1 VPHSIGYLERVTG
14 RKAVSR
20 IQGFKLDD
28 ENDTRLFDKLQE
40 YVLEHYPNP
49 QRIGCLDHD
58 TLFTFVE
65 APGKLDLADPKYLH
79 IFKCAECTR
88 ELMELRCIRAGLLQQ
103 TSTSSPNTPARHR
116 GFFHN
121 WKWRIA
127 AITASVFAVT
137 IPFAVKWKIH
147 SSQTSGNANAEDA
160 VAETIDL
167 GGVSLASPEEA
178 SHEHPGSLPR
188 RLVNLRLVLPWGAPS
203 GIYRVTVA
211 KEMSTGSVLAE
222 GFAYTVVQSAKTELH
237 VKLNLRHGGT
247 GSYFLGAVCEGGR
260 ASYFYPLVLD

>member
-178 SHEHPGSLPR
+178 SHEHPASLPR

-222 GFAYTVVQSAKTELH
+222 GFAHTVVQSAKTELH

>member
-20 IQGFKLDD
+20 IRRFKLDD

-40 YVLEHYPNP
+40 YVLEHYPNL

-58 TLFTFVE
+58 TLSNLVE
-65 APGKLDLADPKYLH
+65 APAKLDLADLKYLH

-88 ELMELRCIRAGLLQQ
+88 ELMELRCIREERLQQ
-103 TSTSSPNTPARHR
+103 TSTSSPTTPARR
-116 GFFHN
+116 QRFFHN

-127 AITASVFAVT
+127 AIAASVFAVT

-167 GGVSLASPEEA
+167 SGVSLASPEEA
-178 SHEHPGSLPR
+178 SHERPASLPR
-188 RLVNLRLVLPWGAPS
+188 RPVNLRLVLPSGGPS

-211 KEMSTGSVLAE
+211 KEMSTGSPLAE
-222 GFAYTVVQSAKTELH
+222 GSAYTIVQDSKTELH
-237 VKLNLRHGGT
+237 VKLDLRHVAT
-247 GSYFLGAVCEGGR
+247 GSYFLGAVCAGGR
-260 ASYFYPLVLD
+260 ASYFYPLILD

>member
-1 VPHSIGYLERVTG
+1 MERGTG

-28 ENDTRLFDKLQE
+28 DNDTRLFDKLQE

-49 QRIGCLDHD
+49 QRIGCLGHD
-58 TLFTFVE
+58 ALFTFVE

-103 TSTSSPNTPARHR
+103 MSTSSPNTPATHR
-116 GFFHN
+116 RFFHN

-127 AITASVFAVT
+127 AIAASVFAVT

-160 VAETIDL
+160 IAETIDL
-167 GGVSLASPEEA
+167 SGVSLASPEEA
-178 SHEHPGSLPR
+178 SHERPASLPR
-188 RLVNLRLVLPWGAPS
+188 KPVNLRFVLPYGSPS
-203 GIYRVTVA
+203 GIYRITVA
-211 KEMSTGSVLAE
+211 KEMSPSSPVAE
-222 GFAYTVVQSAKTELH
+222 GAAYTIVQGSKTELH
-237 VKLNLRHGGT
+237 VKLDLRHVAPGY
-247 GSYFLGAVCEGGR
+247 YFLGAFCAGGQ
-260 ASYFYPLVLD
+260 AAYFYPLLLD